1 LRDPGTY
8 NDREKKVAELKWSH
22 KYSIKGVTSMVKHLN
37 DLSQYVTQV
46 NVKPGVYVSAIY
58 EGACLLA
65 QEELKTW
72 RAQLH
77 VDPEAI
83 ALYQGEDTGTD
94 AERKQYQMRCRGIV
108 LYLYWR
114 LCELFNM
121 ATPASVIHHQIRAIR
136 VVPCTMK
143 YVPTAYSAVM
153 HLWNQ
158 LQHSDKCLASA
169 NETESLWGHMDTI
182 CLNSG
187 TEEEGR
193 TLRDNLSGQVAM
205 MKQKRALES
214 HYKMIEGI
222 KNPMADQKQSLN
234 SIEAQRLQLA
244 FSSTKGE
251 SLQTEEDRILNE
263 VIQKIT
269 ADATNAAIA
278 RNGTTVVNS
287 NSRGRQEAK
296 GSNFDKNDS
305 SRSTSRERDRSRHR
319 HQNQAKKSV
328 PPDTVISS
336 SQELEGQ
343 EQTRLNEMA
352 AERVLH
358 AAAQVQSMHNT
369 LASQQV
375 FLSHEISRI
384 PESELKPRG
393 HHNAKEVMTAS
404 TQGKYGPA
412 SSAGNNTSG
421 GSGHNSSYSCKTCGC
436 TLHKSKQCPFAYTAA
451 EALKFNTDLAV
462 ARGRS
467 PDHPEDV
474 LKTDMLNWEK
484 FADSIVT
491 APNPTQDMEVKMKL
505 IATSYGFRVTPNPDR
520 SKPWEQEKNDNF
532 AKLKAYVLQRMS
544 GKSTVIK
551 KK

>member
-1 LRDPGTY
+1 
-8 NDREKKVAELKWSH
+8 
-22 KYSIKGVTSMVKHLN
+22 
-37 DLSQYVTQV
+37 
-46 NVKPGVYVSAIY
+46 
-58 EGACLLA
+58 
-65 QEELKTW
+65 
-72 RAQLH
+72 
-77 VDPEAI
+77 
-83 ALYQGEDTGTD
+83 
-94 AERKQYQMRCRGIV
+94 
-108 LYLYWR
+108 
-114 LCELFNM
+114 
-121 ATPASVIHHQIRAIR
+121 
-136 VVPCTMK
+136 
-143 YVPTAYSAVM
+143 
-153 HLWNQ
+153 
-158 LQHSDKCLASA
+158 
-169 NETESLWGHMDTI
+169 MDTI

-358 AAAQVQSMHNT
+358 AAISFSMLCT
-369 LASQQV
+369 
-375 FLSHEISRI
+375 
-384 PESELKPRG
+384 
-393 HHNAKEVMTAS
+393 S
-404 TQGKYGPA
+404 TEHA
-412 SSAGNNTSG
+412 
-421 GSGHNSSYSCKTCGC
+421 
-436 TLHKSKQCPFAYTAA
+436 
-451 EALKFNTDLAV
+451 
-462 ARGRS
+462 
-467 PDHPEDV
+467 
-474 LKTDMLNWEK
+474 
-484 FADSIVT
+484 
-491 APNPTQDMEVKMKL
+491 
-505 IATSYGFRVTPNPDR
+505 
-520 SKPWEQEKNDNF
+520 
-532 AKLKAYVLQRMS
+532 
-544 GKSTVIK
+544 
-551 KK
+551 